1 MTTGYILIA
10 AILILGGVI
19 ATVGDRIGTRVG
31 KARLSLFNLRP
42 RKTAVL
48 VTIITGSIISASTL
62 AILFAADERLR
73 TGVFELEEIQNDLR
87 TKRQQLNTTRQ
98 QLEETTNQKN
108 QAQRELTQVKTEQK
122 AQQREAQKR
131 QLEAA
136 LRLNTINQDLKNV
149 VVKQAQTQ
157 AQLNRTQ
164 ARQAQT
170 QAQLNST
177 QGQLGQI
184 KSQFQKAQALLKTFS
199 QQASRLRSEIQQLQ
213 TERQQ
218 VIEQRNAVVAQ
229 IAQRDQEITKLDE
242 NIEQRDRDIAERD
255 QVIARRETRL
265 KELETQQD
273 YLEIVVARLERNFQ
287 VLRRGNVALLRG
299 QVLTARVVRIV
310 EPKAA
315 DQAIQQLLRE
325 ANRTAIQLT
334 QPGINQQNQR
344 VVNIS
349 QTQVDQLAEQ
359 IDDGR
364 DYVVRIISAG
374 NYVLGEKSVRVF
386 ADATQ
391 NQVVFRPNEVLAAIS
406 VDPTMTAEEI
416 RQRVE
421 LLLSATNF
429 RSQRAGILGDTI
441 QIGDN
446 RIETLLRFIAQL
458 NQYPQPVDIKAVA
471 AQVTYTAGPLRVE
484 LVAVQNGQI
493 VFGTK
498 INRPIGTFPSPP
510 TAPSPIPSLNPVL

>member
-1 MTTGYILIA
+1 MTTAYILIA

-87 TKRQQLNTTRQ
+87 TKRQQL
-98 QLEETTNQKN
+98 EETTNQKN

-136 LRLNTINQDLKNV
+136 LRLNAINQDLKNV

-164 ARQAQT
+164 ARQTQT

-184 KSQFQKAQALLKTFS
+184 KSQFQKAQTLLKTFS
-199 QQASRLRSEIQQLQ
+199 QQASRLRAEIQQLQ

-265 KELETQQD
+265 KELETQQK
-273 YLEIVVARLERNFQ
+273 YLEQDVARLERNFQ

-299 QVLTARVVRIV
+299 QVLTARVLRIV
-310 EPKAA
+310 EPQAA

-334 QPGINQQNQR
+334 QPGINQLNQR

-349 QTQVDQLAEQ
+349 QTQVNQLAEQ

-406 VDPTMTAEEI
+406 VEPMMTAEEI

-441 QIGDN
+441 QIGNN

-458 NQYPQPVDIKAVA
+458 SQYPQPVDIKAVA
-471 AQVTYTAGPLRVE
+471 AQVTYTAGPLKVE
-484 LVAVQNGQI
+484 LVAVQNGQV

-498 INRPIGTFPSPP
+498 INRPIGTFPPPP
-510 TAPSPIPSLNPVL
+510 TAPSPMPSLKPVLWTFLL